1 MRWTKKTSAYYSI
14 APFLGVLFG
23 VVLLGERPDLR
34 FFLGLAVMVAA
45 TALMVFDTI
54 SLQHT
59 HEHAHTHTHEHSHG
73 GTVHTHA
80 HTHLHTHAHNHG
92 TNEAAHDHSHPLPEH
107 HDHSHF

>member
-59 HEHAHTHTHEHSHG
+59 HEHAHTHTH
-73 GTVHTHA
+73 
-80 HTHLHTHAHNHG
+80 
-92 TNEAAHDHSHPLPEH
+92 DHSHPLPEH